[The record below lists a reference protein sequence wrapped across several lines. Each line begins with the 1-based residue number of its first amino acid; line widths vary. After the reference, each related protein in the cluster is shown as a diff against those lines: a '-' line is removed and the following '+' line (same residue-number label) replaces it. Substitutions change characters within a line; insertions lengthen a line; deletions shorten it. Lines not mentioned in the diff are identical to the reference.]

1 MRLCVRARVCV
12 RVYVYVCVCAMA
24 KCAADRISVRCD
36 LSCSRIRMEETA
48 LLGDLLAVLEGPF
61 YLSRPCHHH
70 HLLELAQNI
79 TEWKTLAPW
88 LGFEAT
94 AVEDLDRNRF
104 DEEGKRQA
112 MLRLWKEANGCL
124 ATYGHLATL
133 LVNSGRRNLAEF
145 VLNLSKNGNK
155 SSCIYLHCL

>member
-1 MRLCVRARVCV
+1 
-12 RVYVYVCVCAMA
+12 
-24 KCAADRISVRCD
+24 
-36 LSCSRIRMEETA
+36 MEETA
-48 LLGDLLAVLEGPF
+48 LLEDLLAVLEGPF
-61 YLSRPCHHH
+61 YHSRPCHHH
-70 HLLELAQNI
+70 HLLELAQRI

-112 MLRLWKEANGCL
+112 MLRLWKEANGCM

-133 LVNSGRRNLAEF
+133 LVQSGRRNLAEF